1 MMLLNRESVGDK
13 IFLLRNAYF
22 TPYSAMHTHR
32 LQIPERVV
40 NRPRNGTVY
49 KNFLIGCNGS
59 IARLFGKSHNWLL
72 TQAIQSKPKQCK

>member
-59 IARLFGKSHNWLL
+59 IARLLQKSE
-72 TQAIQSKPKQCK
+72 IVCFD